1 MEREPKVACIEL
13 NCWLRDFEKN
23 NGVCE
28 ACKNRLKFLAMIGN
42 THLPATPSLY
52 TWGEEIT
59 LRKERRVVECLD
71 G

>member
-13 NCWLRDFEKN
+13 NCWLRDYEKN
-23 NGVCE
+23 NAVCE
-28 ACKNRLKFLAMIGN
+28 CCKNRLKFLAMINDTYLVGL
-42 THLPATPSLY
+42 TSFP

-59 LRKERRVVECLD
+59 LRKERRITECLN